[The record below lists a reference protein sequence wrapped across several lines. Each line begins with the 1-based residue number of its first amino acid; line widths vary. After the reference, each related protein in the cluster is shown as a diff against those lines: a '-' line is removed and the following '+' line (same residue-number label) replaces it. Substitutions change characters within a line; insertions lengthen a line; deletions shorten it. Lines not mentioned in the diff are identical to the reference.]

1 MNNYKSFSEL
11 KEELGNNYDF
21 KLYEMGISALKE
33 IENLQQENK
42 QLQEQL
48 LVAQTNEETFRLEME
63 DITQTLGLDEDT
75 LFDDVKAYV
84 RSLKDNWNELKKL
97 LNQKYYNGERIDIK
111 DILDKIQQQETL
123 MAENQEKLYF
133 LIYEDE
139 KENLKLSS
147 QKAYTRRIILE
158 EILQKY
164 KSIIGEIKDE

>member
-48 LVAQTNEETFRLEME
+48 LVSQTNEETFRLEME

-111 DILDKIQQQETL
+111 DILDKMQE
-123 MAENQEKLYF
+123 
-133 LIYEDE
+133 
-139 KENLKLSS
+139 
-147 QKAYTRRIILE
+147 LE
-158 EILQKY
+158 QG
-164 KSIIGEIKDE
+164 SDSNVKDYNGKD